1 MGIAARGGLVD
12 KKYSWGDDESVARD
26 YANYNEIDGKDK
38 WDKTAPAG
46 SFKLNI
52 YGLYD
57 MAGNVYEWCQD
68 WFLVD
73 VKQKV
78 LRGGYWN
85 SDSNYLRLA
94 RRVYYDPD
102 DWNGIGFRCV
112 LGSN

>member
-46 SFKLNI
+46 SFKPNS

-68 WFLVD
+68 WSD
-73 VKQKV
+73 SDQKYKV
-78 LRGGYWN
+78 LRGTISMTCGWRIVPTTA
-85 SDSNYLRLA
+85 LRL
-94 RRVYYDPD
+94 
-102 DWNGIGFRCV
+102 IGPATTDFDVC
-112 LGSN
+112 